1 MTMKITR
8 SAGVVFLSGVI
19 DENSDFSPLLQ
30 EEAPL
35 SLNLAGVQRVNSVG
49 LRSWMRFMVQWGEKS
64 LKYLECPVVVSDQI
78 AVIPALCG
86 IKSKVAHVV
95 SAFIPYE
102 CTNCQHQ
109 ADIRVTESQFSP
121 DPAPEVLNPECPS
134 CKGAMEL
141 VNPGQLSI
149 FDP

>member
-1 MTMKITR
+1 MTMQITR

-35 SLNLAGVQRVNSVG
+35 SLNLSGIQRVNSVG
-49 LRSWMRFMVQWGEKS
+49 LRSWMRFMVQWGDKP

-78 AVIPALCG
+78 AVIPALRG
-86 IKSKVAHVV
+86 IKSKTASVV
-95 SAFIPYE
+95 SAYIPYE
-102 CTNCQHQ
+102 CYSCQHQ
-109 ADIRVTESQFSP
+109 EDIRVTESQFTPSP
-121 DPAPEVLNPECPS
+121 DPKVLNPECPS
-134 CKGAMEL
+134 CKGEMDL

-149 FDP
+149 FQS

>member
-19 DENSDFSPLLQ
+19 DENADFSPLLQ

-35 SLNLAGVQRVNSVG
+35 SLNLSGVERVNSVG
-49 LRSWMRFMVQWGEKS
+49 LRSWMRFMVQWGDKT

-78 AVIPALCG
+78 AIIPALRG
-86 IKSKVAHVV
+86 IKSR
-95 SAFIPYE
+95 SAQVISAMIPYE
-102 CTNCQHQ
+102 CYSCQHQ
-109 ADIRVTESQFSP
+109 EDLRVTDSQFSP
-121 DPAPEVLNPECPS
+121 QPDPKALNPECPK
-134 CKGAMEL
+134 CKEEMEL

-149 FDP
+149 FEP